1 MVEIAYASRC
11 AISVERRIY
20 SVLRAHQKIASSAR
34 SAVPQAIG
42 FGSICRTFRRIA
54 LDSLFQSKTVDT
66 LHAGMQQPIESKLL
80 HYRQDSSGTVYIL
93 DMVMRIRGHLAEH
106 RGDTRQA
113 VDIVDSEVGSSLVG
127 NGQQM
132 EHSVGRAA
140 HGDIERHGV
149 EHRLACG
156 DVAREYRVIA
166 MAIVG
171 FGILHN
177 LTGSTPEELAAVGMC
192 GENCAVAGKSK
203 ADGFVE

>member
-1 MVEIAYASRC
+1 
-11 AISVERRIY
+11 
-20 SVLRAHQKIASSAR
+20 
-34 SAVPQAIG
+34 
-42 FGSICRTFRRIA
+42 
-54 LDSLFQSKTVDT
+54 
-66 LHAGMQQPIESKLL
+66 MQQPIESKLL

-132 EHSVGRAA
+132 EHSVGRPA

-156 DVAREYRVIA
+156 NVARENRVIA
-166 MAIVG
+166 MKIVG

-177 LTGSTPEELAAVGMC
+177 LTGSTPEEIASVGMS
-192 GENCAVAGKSK
+192 GKHGAVAGKSK
-203 ADGFVE
+203 ADGLVERIHRIGGKHAGA